1 MSRDGPPDKIT
12 YDEARATL
20 EHHLASMSAPHQ
32 GAVKAFIIAS
42 EARGKEIDE
51 QAVAN
56 TSAEEYAAATKRLRA
71 TLFAIQMLAEMVSE
85 DDS

>member
-20 EHHLASMSAPHQ
+20 EHHLAAMSSPHQ

-42 EARGKEIDE
+42 EDRIAQLDE
-51 QAVAN
+51 RADAGDN
-56 TSAEEYAAATKRLRA
+56 AEAYAAALKRLRA
-71 TLFAIQMLAEMVSE
+71 TLFAIQMLTEIVDK